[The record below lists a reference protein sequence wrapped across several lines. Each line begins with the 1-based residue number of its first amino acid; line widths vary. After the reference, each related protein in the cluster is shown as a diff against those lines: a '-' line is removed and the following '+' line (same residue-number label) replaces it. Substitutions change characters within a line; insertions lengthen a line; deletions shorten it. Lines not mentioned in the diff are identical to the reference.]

1 MTKISNNHMF
11 SAAAAFGAVALF
23 SMLSFGSSA
32 EAAQSVASCKGSTAG
47 AVISC
52 CERLSAAQR
61 PLWMIQSRT
70 NCHEV
75 AACRGGKGRVVGI
88 AAVAV
93 KRCYVKMVLKVNDG
107 GDEKENDTPS
117 RGPNS
122 LR

>member
-11 SAAAAFGAVALF
+11 SAAAAFGAAALF

-32 EAAQSVASCKGSTAG
+32 EAAQSVASCTGNSAA
-47 AVISC
+47 AVVSC

-75 AACRGGKGRVVGI
+75 AACRGGKGKVVGI

-93 KRCYVKMVLKVNDG
+93 KRCYVRIAQIVKEGGGEEGG
-107 GDEKENDTPS
+107 GD
-117 RGPNS
+117 RGRSPNS
-122 LR
+122 RR

>member
-11 SAAAAFGAVALF
+11 TAAAAFGAVALF

-32 EAAQSVASCKGSTAG
+32 EAAQSVASCTGNSAA
-47 AVISC
+47 AVVSC
-52 CERLSAAQR
+52 CERFSAAQR

-93 KRCYVKMVLKVNDG
+93 KRCYVQIVYKVNDG
-107 GDEKENDTPS
+107 GGEIGNDTPS

-122 LR
+122 RR

>member
-1 MTKISNNHMF
+1 MTKISNNHKF
-11 SAAAAFGAVALF
+11 TTAAAFGAAAIF
-23 SMLSFGSSA
+23 SMLSFGSGA
-32 EAAQSVASCKGSTAG
+32 EASQSVASCQGDTAG
-47 AVISC
+47 AVVSC

-75 AACRGGKGRVVGI
+75 AVCRGGRGRVVGI

-93 KRCYVKMVLKVNDG
+93 KRCYVQIVYKVNDG
-107 GDEKENDTPS
+107 GGEIGNDTPS

-122 LR
+122 RR

>member
-1 MTKISNNHMF
+1 MF

-23 SMLSFGSSA
+23 SMHSFGSSA

-75 AACRGGKGRVVGI
+75 AVCRGGRGKVIGI

-93 KRCYVKMVLKVNDG
+93 KRCYVKIVYRVNDG
-107 GDEKENDTPS
+107 GGEIGNDTPS

-122 LR
+122 RR